1 MIFMN
6 ILGEIFRSIV
16 GRVQFMVYLG
26 KAPAAEIELID
37 KDIVV
42 KIIHP
47 IIALELGIEE
57 FLSRK
62 GEKDLQMVNKLRKMG
77 YKVKIRYKWFEVD
90 L

>member
-1 MIFMN
+1 MN
-6 ILGEIFRSIV
+6 ILGEIFSSIV
-16 GRVQFMVYLG
+16 GRVHFIVYLG

-37 KDIVV
+37 KDIIV

-62 GEKDLQMVNKLRKMG
+62 GEKDIQMIERLRKMG
-77 YKVKIRYKWFEVD
+77 YRVKIRYKWFEVD

>member
-1 MIFMN
+1 MN

-16 GRVQFMVYLG
+16 GRVHFMVYLG
-26 KAPAAEIELID
+26 KAPAAEIELKD
-37 KDIVV
+37 KDIIV

-57 FLSRK
+57 FLSKK
-62 GEKDLQMVNKLRKMG
+62 GKKDLEMIEKLKRMG
-77 YKVKIRYKWFEVD
+77 YRIRIRYKWFEVD

>member
-1 MIFMN
+1 MN

-16 GRVQFMVYLG
+16 GRVHFMVYLG
-26 KAPAAEIELID
+26 KSPAAEIELVD
-37 KDIVV
+37 KDIIVN
-42 KIIHP
+42 IIHP

-62 GEKDLQMVNKLRKMG
+62 GEKDVQVIKRLRKMG
-77 YKVKIRYKWFEVD
+77 YKIRIKYKWFEVD